1 MKDIFILNIET
12 ATKACSVSLSKNGE
26 LLCIE
31 EELSEKYIHS
41 ERLTTFIDKILT
53 YSKITFKD
61 LNAIAVS
68 KGPGSFT
75 GLRIGVSTAKGLC
88 YGLDIPLI
96 AINTLDSLCANFLHN
111 NQLLENEVL
120 VPMIDARRREV
131 YTLIKDKYS
140 NIIDTSAIE
149 ITSEFFYKLD
159 NYNKIHLLGDG
170 CNKFKKEFSSE
181 KIEYHIHISC
191 SAASMVE
198 SSYIK
203 FKNKTFEDLACF
215 EPYYLKDFKA
225 F

>member
-41 ERLTTFIDKILT
+41 ERLTTFIDKLLT

-96 AINTLDSLCANFLHN
+96 AINTLDSLCANFLQN

-170 CNKFKKEFSSE
+170 CNKFEKEFSSK
-181 KIEYHIHISC
+181 KIEYHIHVLC
-191 SAASMVE
+191 SSASMVE
-198 SSYIK
+198 SSYK
-203 FKNKTFEDLACF
+203 QFKNKTFEDLACF